1 MVTPVSF
8 SYDVGFPDD
17 EWIPMPLPEED
28 VAAWAEDM
36 VTAWEVPAELRE
48 AYLGELATHAHRF
61 RALDRAAG
69 AVWVPD
75 LQAGIV
81 ATWTLDFGHWF
92 EQSTVSV
99 DEVERVARQRER
111 PSGLADPVIAQ
122 VTLPAGPAVRIR
134 EYDAA
139 PDEPGTVLA
148 EQVVHVV
155 VPDGVHDDQG
165 RQVVF
170 WQTVTWTEVLHGD
183 EIAEVADKC
192 AELLVVSSD

>member
-1 MVTPVSF
+1 
-8 SYDVGFPDD
+8 
-17 EWIPMPLPEED
+17 
-28 VAAWAEDM
+28 
-36 VTAWEVPAELRE
+36 
-48 AYLGELATHAHRF
+48 
-61 RALDRAAG
+61 
-69 AVWVPD
+69 
-75 LQAGIV
+75 
-81 ATWTLDFGHWF
+81 
-92 EQSTVSV
+92 
-99 DEVERVARQRER
+99 VERAVRQRER
-111 PSGLADPVIAQ
+111 PSGLADPVISQ

-183 EIAEVADKC
+183 ELAGIADKC
-192 AELLVVSSD
+192 ADLLAVTAD

>member
-1 MVTPVSF
+1 MVTQVSF

-17 EWIPMPLPEED
+17 EWIPMPLPDED
-28 VAAWAEDM
+28 VAAWAQDM
-36 VTAWEVPAELRE
+36 VTAWEFPDELRE

-61 RALDRAAG
+61 RALDRAGG

-75 LQAGIV
+75 PHAGIV
-81 ATWTLDFGHWF
+81 ATWTIDFGHWF
-92 EQSTVSV
+92 EQSEVTA
-99 DEVERVARQRER
+99 DEVERVARRRER
-111 PSGLADPVIAQ
+111 PTGLADPVIEQ
-122 VTLPAGPAVRIR
+122 VTLPAGPAVRLR

-155 VPDGVHDDQG
+155 VPDGIRDDQG

-170 WQTVTWTEVLHGD
+170 WQTVTWTEVQHGD
-183 EIAEVADKC
+183 ELAEVADQC
-192 AELLVVSSD
+192 AERLVVRAD